1 MALTEAMSQ
10 GCACIACDFN
20 GRQREIIQD
29 DSQGIICSN
38 DNYLELSDAIKRMI
52 SDGEYRESCRTFAI
66 ERSKYYSIDKT
77 IDRWE
82 HIFQTL

>member
-1 MALTEAMSQ
+1 MALAEAMSQ

-20 GRQREIIQD
+20 GRQREIFQND
-29 DSQGIICSN
+29 PQGIICSN
-38 DNYLELSDAIKRMI
+38 DNYIELSDAIKRMI
-52 SDGEYRESCRTFAI
+52 SDGKYRESCRAFAI